1 MSPASWGRS
10 PGDNLWRIVMI
21 PASTLEDAFPAVN
34 PGVQPLGTRV
44 LVQLRTVRTKTA
56 SGIVLVDDTKQF
68 NKVTTQLGKVVNI
81 GPIAFRNRE
90 NGQLWPE
97 GVWAR
102 PGDFIRLPKY
112 GGDRF
117 ERKIPGTD
125 DTALFCLFQD
135 HEIIAKVDPEAFEEL
150 DEIL

>member
-1 MSPASWGRS
+1 
-10 PGDNLWRIVMI
+10 MI
-21 PASTLEDAFPAVN
+21 SASTLQEAFPEVN
-34 PGVQPLGTRV
+34 PGVYPLGTRV

-90 NGQLWPE
+90 TGQLWPE

-135 HEIIAKVDPEAFEEL
+135 HEIIARVDPEAFEEI
-150 DEIL
+150 DEII

>member
-1 MSPASWGRS
+1 
-10 PGDNLWRIVMI
+10 MI
-21 PASTLEDAFPAVN
+21 PASKLEEAFPLVN
-34 PGVQPLGTRV
+34 PGVTPLGTRV
-44 LVQLRTVRTKTA
+44 LVQLRTVRSKTA
-56 SGIVLVDDTKQF
+56 SGIVLVDDTRQF

-90 NGQLWPE
+90 TGHLWPE

-117 ERKIPGTD
+117 ERKIPGAE

-135 HEIIAKVDPEAFEEL
+135 HEIIAKVDPEAFEEI
-150 DEIL
+150 DEII

>member
-1 MSPASWGRS
+1 MSISASK
-10 PGDNLWRIVMI
+10 
-21 PASTLEDAFPAVN
+21 LEEAFPEVD
-34 PGVQPLGTRV
+34 PGVHPLGTRV

-56 SGIVLVDDTKQF
+56 SGIVLVDDTKNF
-68 NKVTTQLGKVVNI
+68 NKVTTQLGRVIRI

-90 NGQLWPE
+90 TGQLWVE
-97 GVWAR
+97 GVWCR
-102 PGDFIRLPKY
+102 PGDYIRLPKY

-117 ERKIPGTD
+117 QRKIPGTD

-135 HEIIAKVDPEAFEEL
+135 HEIIAQVDPEAFEEI

>member
-1 MSPASWGRS
+1 MISASKL
-10 PGDNLWRIVMI
+10 D
-21 PASTLEDAFPAVN
+21 EAFPEVN
-34 PGVQPLGTRV
+34 PGVVPLGTRV
-44 LVQLRTVRTKTA
+44 LVQLRTVRTKTS

-68 NKVTTQLGKVVNI
+68 NKVNTQLARVIRI

-90 NGQLWPE
+90 TGNLWPE

-102 PGDFIRLPKY
+102 PGDYVRIPKY

-117 ERKIPGTD
+117 ERNIPGTE
-125 DTALFCLFQD
+125 DTALFCIFQD
-135 HEIIAKVDPEAFEEL
+135 HEIIAKVDPEAFEEI

>member
-1 MSPASWGRS
+1 
-10 PGDNLWRIVMI
+10 MI
-21 PASTLEDAFPAVN
+21 SASTLDEAFPSIH

-44 LVQLRTVRTKTA
+44 LVQLRTVRTRTSA
-56 SGIVLVDDTKQF
+56 GIILADDTKQF
-68 NKVTTQLGKVVNI
+68 NKVTTQLGRVVAL
-81 GPIAFRNRE
+81 GPIAFRNRDT
-90 NGQLWPE
+90 GQLWPE

-102 PGDFIRLPKY
+102 THDFVRIPKY

-117 ERKIPGTD
+117 ERKIPGSE
-125 DTALFCLFQD
+125 DTATFCLFQD

>member
-1 MSPASWGRS
+1 
-10 PGDNLWRIVMI
+10 MI
-21 PASTLEDAFPAVN
+21 PASSLADAFPEVP

-56 SGIVLVDDTKQF
+56 SGLILVDDTKQF
-68 NKVTTQLGKVVNI
+68 NKVTTQLGRVIQI

-90 NGQLWPE
+90 TGQLWPE

-102 PGDFIRLPKY
+102 PGELVRIPKY

-117 ERKIPGTD
+117 ERKIPD
-125 DTALFCLFQD
+125 SEDTALFCLFSD
-135 HEIIAKVDPEAFEEL
+135 HEIIAKVDAEAFADL

>member
-1 MSPASWGRS
+1 
-10 PGDNLWRIVMI
+10 MI
-21 PASTLEDAFPAVN
+21 PASKLDEAFPSVN
-34 PGVQPLGTRV
+34 PGVTPLGTRV
-44 LVQLRTVRTKTA
+44 LVQLRTVRSKTA
-56 SGIVLVDDTKQF
+56 SGIVLVDDTRQF
-68 NKVTTQLGKVVNI
+68 NKITTQLGKVINI

-90 NGQLWPE
+90 TGQLWPE

-102 PGDFIRLPKY
+102 PGDYIRLPKY

-135 HEIIAKVDPEAFEEL
+135 HELIAKVDPEAFEEI

>member
-1 MSPASWGRS
+1 
-10 PGDNLWRIVMI
+10 MI
-21 PASTLEDAFPAVN
+21 PASKLDEAFPSVN
-34 PGVQPLGTRV
+34 PGVTPLGTRV
-44 LVQLRTVRTKTA
+44 LVQLRTVRSKTA
-56 SGIVLVDDTKQF
+56 SGIVLVDDTRQF
-68 NKVTTQLGKVVNI
+68 NKVTTQLGKVINI

-90 NGQLWPE
+90 TGQLWPE

-102 PGDFIRLPKY
+102 PGDYIRLPKY

-117 ERKIPGTD
+117 ERKIPGTE

-135 HEIIAKVDPEAFEEL
+135 HEIIAKVDPEAFEEI

>member
-1 MSPASWGRS
+1 
-10 PGDNLWRIVMI
+10 MI

>member
-1 MSPASWGRS
+1 
-10 PGDNLWRIVMI
+10 MI
-21 PASTLEDAFPAVN
+21 PASKLDEAFPSVN
-34 PGVQPLGTRV
+34 PGVVPLGTRV
-44 LVQLRTVRTKTA
+44 LVQLRTVRSKTA
-56 SGIVLVDDTKQF
+56 SGIVLVDDTRQF
-68 NKVTTQLGKVVNI
+68 NKVTTQLGKVINI

-90 NGQLWPE
+90 TGQLWPE

-102 PGDFIRLPKY
+102 PGDYIRLPKY

-117 ERKIPGTD
+117 ERKIPGTE

-135 HEIIAKVDPEAFEEL
+135 HEIIAKVDPEAFEEI